1 MKSILHELYN
11 GHIYPAEQI
20 VLQDS
25 DYRPLNRKIR
35 EEKESLKR
43 KLSEEDIKRLSQLED
58 MYTHSITMEETETF
72 IYGFKLAS
80 LLMIEIF
87 TGEGEVYRG

>member
-1 MKSILHELYN
+1 MKSILNELYN

-20 VLQDS
+20 VPQDP
-25 DYRPLNRKIR
+25 DYRPLNRKIG

-43 KLSEEDIKRLSQLED
+43 KLSEEDIRKLSQLED
-58 MYTHSITMEETETF
+58 MYTRSITMEETETF
-72 IYGFKLAS
+72 IYGFKLGS
-80 LLMIEIF
+80 LLMIEIL